1 MALALTIELLNG
13 RYDAARVDDR
23 AHAEWPPHPAR
34 LFSAMVAAARSE
46 DDRDVLR
53 WLENQTPPFI
63 DVSAFQVPYRREAWV
78 VTNKLESKGKSQTH
92 PGRTSSFRA
101 RTGTIPMSP
110 TVRMTW
116 PVEVDDTQVA
126 AVDTIARRIPYIG
139 RSTGVAVVSASASG
153 ATDGMGS
160 DQTVRYEPC
169 SLLEAELSARVPYP
183 GLLAELDEQFGAG
196 RPAWETSREHGYRTV
211 GDHDA
216 VSQRAGEVP
225 SAYPDV
231 VVMRFRGFQPD
242 GRMAS
247 VLTGV
252 LRAAVLS
259 AAGDDAP
266 AVLHGHGADGRPH
279 VAFLALPDV
288 GYEHSDGHLLG
299 MAVAVPE
306 LPEDER
312 RAVLQAV
319 HRLRRDD
326 QTVQLRVNRLGIVEL
341 MWAPGERRP
350 FGASVERW
358 RHGSRRWVSAT
369 PVVLDRYPKS
379 ASQFEETIRESVV
392 MVGLPEPVDIQV
404 SRGALQPGAVQ
415 LRPDDLPKRARGR
428 PYRHVALAFDRTV
441 HGPVMVGAGR
451 YLGVGLLAPA
461 DGHASPA
468 RTRGV

>member
-1 MALALTIELLNG
+1 MALTLTIELLNG

-34 LFSAMVAAARSE
+34 LFNAMVAAARGE

-53 WLENQTPPFI
+53 WLENQAPPFI
-63 DVSAFQVPYRREAWV
+63 DVAAPLMTYRHQAWV
-78 VTNKLESKGKSQTH
+78 VSNKLESKGGSQTH
-92 PGRTSSFRA
+92 PGRTNSFRA
-101 RTGTIPMSP
+101 RAGTIPTSP

-116 PVEVDDTQVA
+116 PVEVDDTQIA
-126 AVDTIARRIPYIG
+126 AIDAIARRIPYIG

-153 ATDGMGS
+153 TTDDLGS

-169 SLLEAELSARVPYP
+169 SLLEAEVPVRVPYP
-183 GLLAELDEQFGAG
+183 GLLAELDEQFEAG

-211 GDHDA
+211 GDRVA
-216 VSQRAGEVP
+216 VPQRAGEIP

-231 VVMRFRGFQPD
+231 VVMRFLQGFQPD
-242 GRMAS
+242 GRMTTL
-247 VLTGV
+247 LTSA

-266 AVLHGHGADGRPH
+266 SALHGHGADGRPH
-279 VAFLALPDV
+279 VAFLALPHV

-306 LPEDER
+306 LPQDER
-312 RAVLQAV
+312 RTVLQAV
-319 HRLRRDD
+319 HRLRREN
-326 QTVQLRVNRLGIVEL
+326 QTVQLRVGRLGTVEL
-341 MWAPGERRP
+341 LWAPGEQRP
-350 FGASVERW
+350 FGASAERW
-358 RHGSRRWVSAT
+358 RSGSKRWVSAT

-379 ASQFEETIRESVV
+379 AGRLEETICESVV

-415 LRPDDLPKRARGR
+415 LRPDDLPKRTRGR
-428 PYRHVALAFDRTV
+428 PYQHVALTFDRTV

-451 YLGVGLLAPA
+451 YLGVGLLAP
-461 DGHASPA
+461 DCSGVA
-468 RTRGV
+468 RTGVV